1 MIPRFKPFLNWREL
15 AAAFSLPRR
24 DDVARFEDA
33 FAAKMGQKHAIAF
46 PYGRTGIIMLFEA
59 LALKGKQ
66 IICPAYTCVVV
77 AHAIMVSGNEP
88 VFVDSTKDDFNM
100 DLDQVPEF
108 ITERTGAIIATSIFG
123 YPVDLDKLDE
133 IRKRFPGVVIIQDC
147 AHSFAAEWKG
157 RPVQREGKA
166 AIFALN
172 ISKMITSVFG
182 GMVTTDDTVLADRL
196 RTIRDKELKPASFAK
211 NLRRLFY
218 LVAVYPA
225 FWEPV
230 YGFINRLE
238 RSGLLNR
245 FVKYYDEGVI
255 DMPADYLEQMASV
268 EARVGMVQ
276 LSKYETIITNKRAN
290 ASRYFDIFKNISELQ
305 LPHLN
310 DGATYSH
317 FTLLVPERSS
327 VVKEALKDS
336 IQLGI
341 LIEYCIPQMSVYK
354 EYSNGEEFPHSS
366 RFAQHTLN
374 LPVYAGLSTNSSVFD
389 RLYRVLSI

>member
-33 FAAKMGQKHAIAF
+33 FAEKMGQKHAIAF

-59 LALKGKQ
+59 LGLKGKQ

-88 VFVDSTKDDFNM
+88 VFVDSAKDDFNM
-100 DLDQVPEF
+100 DLDQVPEL

-133 IRKRFPGVVIIQDC
+133 IRKRFPDVRIIQDC

-196 RTIRDKELKPASFAK
+196 RTIRDKELKPASFVK
-211 NLRRLFY
+211 SMRRLFY

-225 FWEPV
+225 FWEPI

-245 FVKYYDEGVI
+245 FVKYYDEGLI
-255 DMPADYLEQMASV
+255 DMPADYFEQMASV

-276 LSKYETIITNKRAN
+276 LAKYETIIDNKRAH
-290 ASRYFDIFKNISELQ
+290 ASRYFDALRDILVVQ
-305 LPHLN
+305 LPHPN

-317 FTLLVPERSS
+317 FTLLVPERSP
-327 VVKEALKDS
+327 VVQEALKDS

-341 LIEYCIPQMSVYK
+341 LIEYCIPKMAAYK
-354 EYSNGEEFPHSS
+354 EYSNGEEFPNSS
-366 RFAQHTLN
+366 IFAQHTVN
-374 LPVYAGLSTNSSVFD
+374 LPIYAGLTKEDNIINSLK
-389 RLYRVLSI
+389 RW